1 MKQIKKMTT
10 LRWGMVILAFAMIV
24 SLVSGLHVQ
33 AAGSSSRI
41 SLSKTGISVKEGKM
55 YISMPYYA
63 NSRDDENKDICHPIA
78 KEFREKLN
86 GVIMQAFEQAREKR
100 QDTAREQGEN
110 FMQVPDMTEQ
120 DFPFR

>member
-41 SLSKTGISVKEGKM
+41 SLSKTGISVKEG
-55 YISMPYYA
+55 
-63 NSRDDENKDICHPIA
+63 N
-78 KEFREKLN
+78 
-86 GVIMQAFEQAREKR
+86 
-100 QDTAREQGEN
+100 
-110 FMQVPDMTEQ
+110 
-120 DFPFR
+120 